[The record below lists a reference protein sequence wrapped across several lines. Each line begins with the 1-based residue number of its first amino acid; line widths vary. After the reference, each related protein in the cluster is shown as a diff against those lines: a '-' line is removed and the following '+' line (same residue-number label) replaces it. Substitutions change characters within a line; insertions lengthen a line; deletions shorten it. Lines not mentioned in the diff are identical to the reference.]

1 MKNDQTKYFAT
12 FVDRKPLQKYNEI
25 VGFAVMAEWQTRQ
38 LEGLVGVSPVEV
50 RVFLGPHN
58 NTKKGFPSSHRCR
71 KSFFVGFISSHL
83 KLHNQLL
90 RE

>member
-50 RVFLGPHN
+50 RVFLAALIYQCFR
-58 NTKKGFPSSHRCR
+58 GFSTS
-71 KSFFVGFISSHL
+71 L
-83 KLHNQLL
+83 
-90 RE
+90 